1 MKKICMITHDTP
13 HIDRRI
19 LLQAKTLIEN
29 GYDVSIIYPFGDVNS
44 DFADIGIKYIPINR
58 QFSVKNGLSFFKK
71 ILRLLLPQKIYTKAK
86 ELYFKVAKND
96 FIDYEDELKAKSLDE
111 KYDMYVAHDLPAL
124 PIAHYAAKK
133 NGGKL
138 VYDSHEFFTGQ
149 IALKGNRKKFFQD
162 LEKNLIYDV
171 DLFFT
176 VNEDIANLF
185 VQEYGIEKP
194 KVLLNSIEENEQ
206 ITSVNLHRKLG
217 IREDKNIILYQG
229 GFLEDRNLEILIE
242 SAQYLEENNVL
253 VMLGYSFLEEK
264 LKNIAKKLNIIDK
277 KVYFMDRVAQ
287 KELLNYTAGATVG
300 VIPYPDIDLN
310 TKYCTPN
317 KMFEFLTAEVPII
330 ANEKLVTVSKILKKL
345 DIGYFISFES
355 PKSIAEGL
363 NKSIFE
369 MKDVSFQE
377 NIKKAKEKLS
387 WKNQENILTD
397 SYKRL

>member
-217 IREDKNIILYQG
+217 IHEDKNIILYQG

>member
-1 MKKICMITHDTP
+1 MITHDTP

-44 DFADIGIKYIPINR
+44 DFADIGIKYIPINQ

>member
-1 MKKICMITHDTP
+1 MITHDTP